1 MQIHPIDVIS
11 GDVTGLVQQ
20 SQQYQ
25 ADLYPAESI
34 HQEDA
39 QALLATSVYFIGA
52 YQGQALLG
60 IGAVKRIDASS
71 PYGEIKN
78 LFVDPRYRG
87 QGASRVIMHALEQ
100 HLIDAGFSICRLETG
115 VSQPESIGLYES
127 LGYKLCEPYGDYQAD
142 PLSIFMQKELGNFT
156 PSPSGSTRRA

>member
-11 GDVTGLVQQ
+11 GDVAGLVQQ

-25 ADLYPAESI
+25 AEIYPAESI

-39 QALLATSVYFIGA
+39 QALLVSSVYFIGA

-78 LFVDPRYRG
+78 LFVDPRHRG

-100 HLIDAGFSICRLETG
+100 HLIGAGISICRLETG
-115 VSQPESIGLYES
+115 VNQPESIGLYES
-127 LGYKLCEPYGDYQAD
+127 LGYKVCGPYGDYQDD
-142 PLSIFMQKELGNFT
+142 PLSIFMQKELRVLT
-156 PSPSGSTRRA
+156 PSPSGRGQG